1 MKVYIFDNKKEDKG
15 RLIGTEE
22 VNEFKETDTPE
33 FRRLC
38 YDKYGGRAKAAYS
51 TDKIKKAGK

>member
-22 VNEFKETDTPE
+22 VNEFKDTDT
-33 FRRLC
+33 LL
-38 YDKYGGRAKAAYS
+38 S
-51 TDKIKKAGK
+51 